1 MTETNENALQSKSQQ
16 DKSAGKA
23 IKRRY
28 WFIASGVT
36 ILFSGY
42 NCFLALQSSIHVENG
57 LGKFFKLENVNFN
70 VVILKI
76 YGNYQ

>member
-28 WFIASGVT
+28 WLIVTGVT
-36 ILFSGY
+36 VLFSGY
-42 NCFLALQSSIHVENG
+42 SCFLALQSSIHVENG
-57 LGKFFKLENVNFN
+57 LGKPFSVFLCLKVCILMKLF
-70 VVILKI
+70 
-76 YGNYQ
+76 